1 MAIVEGKEQALRKF
15 ALPAV
20 AGLVGTAAAVFLTG
34 KQKARSSANDVNRGI
49 GDLTADLRRKL
60 DSVLNKSNPSRR
72 EGRGDSQPT
81 PTLIPDEYAE
91 RRRAREQRRRRRR
104 GKR

>member
-20 AGLVGTAAAVFLTG
+20 AGLAGTAAAVFLTG
-34 KQKARSSANDVNRGI
+34 KQKARGPANEVSRGI
-49 GDLTADLRRKL
+49 GDLTDDLRRKL
-60 DSVLNKSNPSRR
+60 DSVLNKSTPSPR
-72 EGRGDSQPT
+72 EGLRDSQPT
-81 PTLIPDEYAE
+81 PTLIPDEFAE
-91 RRRAREQRRRRRR
+91 RRREREQRRRRRR